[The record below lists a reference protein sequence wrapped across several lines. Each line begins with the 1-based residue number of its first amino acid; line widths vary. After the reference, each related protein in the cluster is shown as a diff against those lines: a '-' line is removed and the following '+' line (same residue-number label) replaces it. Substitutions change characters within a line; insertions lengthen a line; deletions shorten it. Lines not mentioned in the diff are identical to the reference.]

1 MRTLI
6 KHITLGIVL
15 CCTAAIA
22 TAQPLDDMRPDLVL
36 TNVAARDH
44 IDLSGKWVYSKDLYR
59 TGLTDING
67 WVAKSRMQRYRDI
80 NVEAEEKKDPNSFYE
95 FDMQR
100 GPTMEIPNA
109 WNSVLPELRYYVGV
123 IWFQKEFDIQPQK
136 DRRAFIHFEAA
147 NYRAHVFI
155 NGQKAG
161 EHIGGFTPFAF
172 EITDLIRKGKNQV
185 TIAVD
190 SYHDAESIP
199 GSITD
204 WDLYGGITRTP
215 RIVFTPS
222 TFIDDAYL
230 QLDQNGKMIG
240 EVRLNGDKKANQR
253 IEVNIAGTSKKISVT
268 SDAQGKASIATDAPA
283 NLKRWSPEEPHLY
296 KVTFKSRGDSLNE
309 KIGFRTIKTRGHE
322 ILLND
327 KPIFLAGI
335 SMHEEEIGENPSR
348 NMTET
353 AIRKLYSEVKHGLN
367 GNYIR
372 LSHYPHSKLASR
384 IADEMGILLWSEIPV
399 YWSID
404 FLNERVLNNA
414 KRMMGENIYR
424 DRNRASIIIWS
435 IANETPVADDRN
447 IFLKNLA
454 NSVRNMDPSR
464 LISAALLVEREDTA
478 KGIEI
483 SIKDPL
489 TESLDILAVNTYN
502 GWYGDDTLAD
512 LAGIIWHTPDN
523 RPVIL
528 SEFGADAMAGVH
540 AEGTP
545 FKFSEE
551 YQAEYYRQ
559 TLRMADN
566 IANLSG
572 MSPWILK
579 DFRSPRRE
587 HPVYQNGWNRKGLI
601 SETGVRKQSFDVM
614 AEYYKKRLAA
624 H

>member
-6 KHITLGIVL
+6 KHIALAIAL
-15 CCTAAIA
+15 CCTAAIV

-36 TNVAARDH
+36 THVAARDH
-44 IDLSGKWVYSKDLYR
+44 IDLSGDWVYSKDLYR

-80 NVEAEEKKDPNSFYE
+80 NVETEEKKDPNSFYE

-240 EVRLNGDKKANQR
+240 EVRLNGEKKANQR
-253 IEVNIAGTSKKISVT
+253 IEVNIAGTNKKISGT
-268 SDAQGKASIATDAPA
+268 TDAQGKASIATDAPA
-283 NLKRWSPEEPHLY
+283 NLKLWSPEEPHLY
-296 KVTFKSRGDSLNE
+296 KVTFKSRSDSLNE
-309 KIGFRTIKTRGHE
+309 NIGFRTIKTRGHE

-348 NMTET
+348 NMTEA
-353 AIRKLYSEVKHGLN
+353 AIRKLYTEVKDGLN

-372 LSHYPHSKLASR
+372 LSHYPHSELASR

-447 IFLKNLA
+447 VFLKNLA
-454 NSVRNMDPSR
+454 SSVRKMDPSR

-512 LAGIIWHTPDN
+512 LAGIVWHTPDN

-587 HPVYQNGWNRKGLI
+587 HPIYQNGWNRKGLI

-614 AEYYKKRLAA
+614 AEYYKKRMAT